1 MGNIHHLWCQNTS
14 RTVKCRECFIKLRHF
29 TADCRLFLNN
39 IYRETSISNIKR
51 RLNTGNTTT
60 AQLTAEQKFTFAKGA
75 YVFTTKAGTFDN
87 RFVMRASREAT
98 EIIGLTAATGV
109 AIGMQEGGLS
119 IGGADDKCISI
130 YAANG
135 ALVAEHYG
143 NGYVALA
150 SGTYVVKVDGHS
162 AKMYVK

>member
-1 MGNIHHLWCQNTS
+1 MDMPMEIIDTKMDRIVDLS
-14 RTVKCRECFIKLRHF
+14 
-29 TADCRLFLNN
+29 
-39 IYRETSISNIKR
+39 
-51 RLNTGNTTT
+51 
-60 AQLTAEQKFTFAKGA
+60 KGA
-75 YVFTTKAGTFDN
+75 YEFTTEAGTFDN

-150 SGTYVVKVDGHS
+150 NGTYVVKVDGHS

>member
-1 MGNIHHLWCQNTS
+1 MRGGKRIICKH
-14 RTVKCRECFIKLRHF
+14 TVYI
-29 TADCRLFLNN
+29 
-39 IYRETSISNIKR
+39 
-51 RLNTGNTTT
+51 
-60 AQLTAEQKFTFAKGA
+60 
-75 YVFTTKAGTFDN
+75 AGIMDHD
-87 RFVMRASREAT
+87 
-98 EIIGLTAATGV
+98 
-109 AIGMQEGGLS
+109 S

-143 NGYVALA
+143 HGYVALA